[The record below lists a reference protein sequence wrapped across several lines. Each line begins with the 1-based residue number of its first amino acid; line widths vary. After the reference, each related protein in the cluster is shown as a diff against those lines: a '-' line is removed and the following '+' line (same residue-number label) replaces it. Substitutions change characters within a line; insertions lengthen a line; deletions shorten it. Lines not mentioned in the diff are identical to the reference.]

1 VLSSI
6 RQVLGGKMFLQ
17 VSFLQNPVAITEAS
31 GKSINLEPKTSA
43 FLCFL
48 LAENEPVRRE
58 TLSST
63 FWPDLST
70 SNIYREVSRIRK
82 QLPFLLDDREKGVI
96 SVREDVRLVRD
107 VDMLMSAGTSEDAS
121 QWEKACAVYKAK
133 FMAEYEEREISR
145 SFSSWLWKRQRES
158 EHIAQKI
165 FSNLINHYRWASEFE
180 LALTLANDFLKIH
193 PVNQVVFQQKLRLLA
208 GLEQYTEAI
217 ESYRE
222 WAREFEQTFS
232 LEPDESA
239 KELYDRLLELRNFPR
254 YSIPPQL
261 TTFVGREQELKIL
274 ARQISDENCRII
286 TLIGTGGIGK
296 TRLALQLAKKLNPC
310 FLHGTCFVPLDS
322 VEEAHV
328 IDAVAQAL
336 GVALVGKT
344 PFIDKIIR
352 VLVPKEILLVLDS
365 AEKHDRVGEVISQLL
380 RRVPGIKILVTS
392 RRRLHIFGEHVFEV
406 QGFELPSKE
415 TVNPHELEAVNF
427 FLTTAQRN
435 KPDFLIDSHNAAD
448 VIQIIQVLDGVPLAI
463 ELAAAKV
470 FLYSCQEILSKIRI
484 GLDVLEYS
492 GSGYS
497 RRHLSVQATFDYSWG
512 LLTEKE
518 RKTLSALS
526 VFAGG
531 FTRKAAS
538 NVTETSSEILNSLL
552 DHCLIKQERE
562 DRYDFHPLIHQFA
575 AKKLDKDTTAN
586 EKYQMRHRQYFA
598 EWLGTR
604 MAIVGEYSLVKH
616 WREIDRENSNIRKA
630 WQQAIEVCD
639 LESLDKLKHLWGY
652 FELQALYQAG
662 YAVFVLPPDWQN
674 VVGLEEVASPIL
686 TSRAWFCLRLGR
698 FSEGRD
704 LASLSWSIVEGQTIH
719 NFTGDHARTL
729 YTLGLNHWYLGE
741 YEQANLY
748 FYKILTQAKSQ
759 EHPLVATISRAYA
772 YHGLTFA
779 AMSKGEFDIA
789 LGYLEILGNE
799 ELDLRLVAQNKTILA
814 QVYCYFR
821 EYDQVATLLA
831 EARTFF
837 SEMNDLFMIVYNDCS
852 WGIYYRAHRSYD
864 LAKEH
869 LEAAASSGQLIGDPW
884 LEMFASLL
892 LADVLFKNGEQ
903 YKSSQM
909 LEGILSQAQDL
920 ECRPQV
926 LNAIVQTCRNKLQGS
941 NSQTVVENAL
951 AYASRHWAADF
962 ETKSLANSLLT
973 QLGVSRDTSLF
984 SLAKEPQ
991 IIAKELSMLLAQ

>member
-1 VLSSI
+1 
-6 RQVLGGKMFLQ
+6 MH
-17 VSFLQNPVAITEAS
+17 VSFLQDPVAITEAS
-31 GKSINLEPKTSA
+31 GQLVRLEPKTNA
-43 FLCFL
+43 LLCYL
-48 LAENEPVRRE
+48 LAEKMPIRYE
-58 TLSST
+58 TLSSI
-63 FWPDLST
+63 FWPDHAS
-70 SNIYREVSRIRK
+70 SNVYREISRIRK
-82 QLPFLLDDREKGVI
+82 RLPFLLDDKEKGVI
-96 SVREDVRLVRD
+96 SVREDIRLVRD
-107 VDMLMSAGTSEDAS
+107 VDTLLSAGISQDVE

-145 SFSSWLWKRQRES
+145 DFSNWLWQKQRDYEL
-158 EHIAQKI
+158 IAQKS
-165 FSNLINHYRWASEFE
+165 FSNLINHYMWEIEFE
-180 LALTLANDFLKIH
+180 LALSLANNFLKIH
-193 PVNQVVFQQKLRLLA
+193 PLNQTILRQKLRLMA
-208 GLEQYTEAI
+208 GLERYTEAI
-217 ESYRE
+217 ESYRR
-222 WAREFEQTFS
+222 WAAQFKEVFS
-232 LEPDESA
+232 FEPDENA
-239 KELYDRLLELRNFPR
+239 QELYDRLLELRNFPR
-254 YSIPPQL
+254 YNVPPQL

-286 TLIGTGGIGK
+286 TLVGPGGIGK
-296 TRLALQLAKKLNPC
+296 TRLALQLAKKLTPC

-322 VEEAHV
+322 AEEAHV
-328 IDAVAQAL
+328 IDTVAQAL
-336 GVALVGKT
+336 GIALVGRT
-344 PFIDKIIR
+344 PFIDKVIR
-352 VLVPKEILLVLDS
+352 ALVSKEILLVFDS

-380 RRVPGIKILVTS
+380 RSVPGIKILVTS

-406 QGFELPSKE
+406 QGFELPSRE
-415 TVNPHELEAVNF
+415 TVNPHEFEAVNF

-435 KPDFLIDSHNAAD
+435 KPDFLIDLHNAAD
-448 VIQIIQVLDGVPLAI
+448 VIKIIQVLGGVPLAI

-470 FLYSCQEILSKIRI
+470 FLYSCKEILSKLRT

-531 FTRKAAS
+531 FTRKAAG

-562 DRYDFHPLIHQFA
+562 ERYDFHPLIHQFA
-575 AKKLDKDTTAN
+575 AKKLDNDTTAN

-598 EWLGTR
+598 EWLDTR
-604 MAIVGEYSLVKH
+604 MAIVGEYNLVKH
-616 WREIDRENSNIRKA
+616 WREIARENSNIRKA

-639 LESLDKLKHLWGY
+639 LESLNKLKHLWGY

-662 YAVFVLPPDWQN
+662 YAVFVLPSDWQN
-674 VVGLEEVASPIL
+674 VAGLEEVASQIL

-741 YEQANLY
+741 YEQASLY
-748 FYKILTQAKSQ
+748 FNKILTQAKKQ

-789 LGYLEILGNE
+789 LGYLEILSNE

-864 LAKEH
+864 MAKEH
-869 LEAAASSGQLIGDPW
+869 LEAAVNSGQFIGDPW
-884 LEMFASLL
+884 LETLASLL

-903 YKSSQM
+903 DKSNQV
-909 LEGILSQAQDL
+909 LEDILDQAQAL
-920 ECRPQV
+920 ESRPQI
-926 LNAIVQTCRNKLQGS
+926 LNAIVQVCRNKL
-941 NSQTVVENAL
+941 NSGRNQTLMASAL
-951 AYASRHWAADF
+951 VYASHHSAADF
-962 ETKSLANSLLT
+962 ETKSLANSLLA
-973 QLGVSRDTSLF
+973 QLGVFQEPQLF
-984 SLAKEPQ
+984 SLTLEPK
-991 IIAKELSMLLAQ
+991 IVAQEMSILFAS